1 MYFYFLFA
9 FICISIVQWK
19 NDHYHQNIIAVTLLI
34 TVGLYN
40 SLAVTMYECNQ
51 YGILLASATS
61 GASLLHVYLLSSLK
75 TTLFNSMM
83 VTIANNVVLNL
94 EWFL

>member
-75 TTLFNSMM
+75 LLCLTP
-83 VTIANNVVLNL
+83 
-94 EWFL
+94 